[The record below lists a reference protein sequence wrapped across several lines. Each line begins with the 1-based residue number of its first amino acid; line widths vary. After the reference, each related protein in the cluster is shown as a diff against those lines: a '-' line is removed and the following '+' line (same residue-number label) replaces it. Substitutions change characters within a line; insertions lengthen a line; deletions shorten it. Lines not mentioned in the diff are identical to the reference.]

1 MVDFDI
7 KTYRVFDF
15 FGIEIWFTETIRNT
29 WIIMGILILFAIF
42 ARIKFFRKASEVPN
56 GFQNAIEALVEMF
69 DNFVKDITGKRH
81 HYLGKWFF
89 GIILFIGVS
98 NISGLMLL
106 RPPTA
111 DIATTLALATATF
124 FLIHGLSIKASPGKY
139 LKSFLEPVFVFLPI
153 NLISAIATPI
163 SLAFRLFGNVIA
175 GTVIMGLIYNLI
187 PWVGRFIW
195 PGFLHAYFDLF
206 AGLLHAYI
214 FTVLSL
220 SFIMD
225 KLPSKED

>member
-1 MVDFDI
+1 MVNFDI
-7 KTYRVFDF
+7 RTYRVFEV

-29 WIIMGILILFAIF
+29 WIIMGVLILFAIF
-42 ARIKFFRKASEVPN
+42 ARIKFFKNVSDVPS
-56 GFQNAIEALVEMF
+56 GFQNGIEALVEMF
-69 DNFVKDITGKRH
+69 DNFVVGITGKRY

-89 GIILFIGVS
+89 GVIVFIGIS
-98 NISGLMLL
+98 NISGMFLL

-111 DIATTLALATATF
+111 DISTTLALAIATF
-124 FLIHGLSIKASPGKY
+124 FLIHGLGVKSAPLKY
-139 LKSFLEPVFVFLPI
+139 LKSFLEPFFLFLPI
-153 NLISAIATPI
+153 NLVSAIATPI

-175 GTVIMGLIYNLI
+175 GVVITGLVYNLMPYI
-187 PWVGRFIW
+187 ATLAW
-195 PGFLHAYFDLF
+195 PGFLHVYFDLF

-225 KLPSKED
+225 KIPQEN